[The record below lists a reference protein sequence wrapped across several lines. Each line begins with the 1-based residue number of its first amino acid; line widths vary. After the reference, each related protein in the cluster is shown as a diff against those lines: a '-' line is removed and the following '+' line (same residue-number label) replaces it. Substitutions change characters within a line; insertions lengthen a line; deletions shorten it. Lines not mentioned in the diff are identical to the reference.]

1 MNIASLSNNNILSAA
16 LQNSAT
22 TTGGTG
28 QATGSTSSSASST
41 GASNISNLANEGTF
55 LNLLVAQLENQ
66 DPLNPTDGTQF
77 VTQLAQFTQVDQM
90 IGISQNVATIA
101 QDLGSSSGTG
111 GTSTSPATP
120 PATSTTPTT

>member
-1 MNIASLSNNNILSAA
+1 MNIASLSNNNTLSSA
-16 LQNSAT
+16 LQDAT
-22 TTGGTG
+22 TPTSGTG

-77 VTQLAQFTQVDQM
+77 VTQLAQFTQVDQT
-90 IGISQNVATIA
+90 IGISQNIATIV
-101 QDLGSSSGTG
+101 QDLGTLTG
-111 GTSTSPATP
+111 AGSTSTAPATP
-120 PATSTTPTT
+120 PATSTTP